1 MKETS
6 EEVGEL
12 QRLLDAAYERST
24 EHLQNII
31 TDERR
36 LTAADLVQVLQGMCT
51 LNLATVTAAGE
62 PRISAVDGHFLHG
75 RWVFTTSGTAAKARH
90 LRARPAAS
98 ISYVD
103 GERVGVFSHGQVE
116 FLTPEHP
123 DFEAIEAHLVS
134 HYGSSPSS
142 WGDEIVYSGCSRA
155 GWSATPSTRQPYSK
169 GPDPTRTWPKQRW
182 RGGGQ
187 PLRWPSTSPLS

>member
-6 EEVGEL
+6 EEVTEL
-12 QRLLDAAYERST
+12 QRLLDAAYDRST
-24 EHLQNII
+24 EHLRNII
-31 TDERR
+31 TGPRKLDAQD
-36 LTAADLVQVLQGMCT
+36 LTKVLTGMRT
-51 LNLATVTAAGE
+51 INLATVTVGGE

-103 GERVGVFSHGQVE
+103 GERIGVFSHGRVE
-116 FLTPEHP
+116 FLDENHP
-123 DFEAIEAHLVS
+123 DFAEIEEHLTS

-142 WGDEIVYSGCSRA
+142 WGEEIVYCRLRPSWMVGYAFDKTAVLA
-155 GWSATPSTRQPYSK
+155 GK
-169 GPDPTRTWPKQRW
+169 E
-182 RGGGQ
+182 
-187 PLRWPSTSPLS
+187 

>member
-31 TDERR
+31 TGERR
-36 LTAADLVQVLQGMCT
+36 LTAAELVQVLQGMCT
-51 LNLATVTAAGE
+51 LNLATVTAHGE
-62 PRISAVDGHFLHG
+62 PRISAVDGHFLHA

-90 LRARPAAS
+90 LRVRPAAS

-116 FLTPEHP
+116 FLGSDHPE
-123 DFEAIEAHLVS
+123 FAAIEEHLVA

-142 WGDEIVYSGCSRA
+142 WGDEIVYCRLQPSWMVGYAFDKAAVLGA
-155 GWSATPSTRQPYSK
+155 G
-169 GPDPTRTWPKQRW
+169 
-182 RGGGQ
+182 
-187 PLRWPSTSPLS
+187 

>member
-6 EEVGEL
+6 EEVTEL

-24 EHLQNII
+24 AHLRTII
-31 TDERR
+31 TDPRKLDAQD
-36 LTAADLVQVLQGMCT
+36 LTKVLTGMCT
-51 LNLATVTAAGE
+51 LNLATVTANGE
-62 PRISAVDGHFLHG
+62 PRISAVDGHFLHA

-103 GERVGVFSHGQVE
+103 GERIGVFSHGQVE
-116 FLTPEHP
+116 FLDSAHPE
-123 DFEAIEAHLVS
+123 FAEIEEHLTN

-142 WGDEIVYSGCSRA
+142 WGDEIVYCRLQ
-155 GWSATPSTRQPYSK
+155 PSWMVGYAFDKPALLADER
-169 GPDPTRTWPKQRW
+169 
-182 RGGGQ
+182 
-187 PLRWPSTSPLS
+187 